1 MRLAIAAA
9 GMIAATS
16 VAAHP
21 LDGDWNSFLEEC
33 NSETDDMMTIDVEAG
48 TIRYFEAGCEII
60 SIEVIG
66 TQESAWRAM
75 LSCGSEASTSERES
89 ILMIDAPFDGSPTR
103 LIDLQLDTG
112 FVASRYKCSEVE
124 QTLMEPA
131 G

>member
-1 MRLAIAAA
+1 MRLTILLGGLLVAS
-9 GMIAATS
+9 S

-66 TQESAWRAM
+66 TQESAWRTM
-75 LSCGSEASTSERES
+75 LSCGSEASTAERES

-112 FVASRYKCSEVE
+112 FVASRYKCSEADE
-124 QTLMEPA
+124 TMTDPA